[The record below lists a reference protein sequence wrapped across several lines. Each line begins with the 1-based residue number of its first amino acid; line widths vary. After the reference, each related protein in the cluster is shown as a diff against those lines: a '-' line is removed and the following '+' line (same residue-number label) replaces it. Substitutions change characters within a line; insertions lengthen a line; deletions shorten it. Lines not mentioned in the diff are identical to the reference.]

1 MARFLFRNLKGYR
14 FLILIAVALTFA
26 QVGATLLLAFPL
38 KFILDKLV
46 NHRDPHFPFAGPI
59 LGLFDQLAPST
70 GGPHSALAVILFA
83 TTLLVVMGLL
93 NAGLTYVQLYLAA
106 FIAQNLSARLRL
118 RLFDHLQHLSLSWH
132 GQQKTGDLVQ
142 RLVGNVADIE
152 KLVTDGLVE
161 MLSSILT
168 LVGMVLVLVLVN
180 WQFTLLAILIMP
192 ALFVVVLV
200 YTRSIKAAARRAAK
214 AAGRVA
220 EVAAEDI
227 AAITE
232 VKAFTLEKRE
242 VQRFGERVTTQRA
255 AGLRAGSL
263 QAQFTPLVVMLSTL
277 GTAIVIGVGSYVIA
291 GNSVTLWLL
300 TIPAGSLTV
309 GALTVFLAYLN
320 QLYQPMRSLSK
331 LTNLASIASA
341 GAERIQEVL
350 AQAPEVLV
358 SPGAAPSQGVTRLKG
373 EIRYEHVTFGYLPGR
388 PVLEDINLHIPAGRK
403 VALVGLSGSGKT
415 TLVQLMPRFYEIW
428 AGTITIDGVDHRRY
442 PLEVLRQNIS
452 LVLPESVLF
461 EGTIR
466 ENIALGRPGASD
478 EEIID
483 AARKAHIHETI
494 MALPEGYEARVRE
507 QGKNFS
513 SGQRQRL
520 AIARA
525 ILRDTPILLLD
536 EPTASLDVEAEAEVM
551 HALETLIEGRTVV
564 TISHRLS
571 TLGHV
576 DEIIVLHQGR
586 IVEHGTYNELK
597 AAGGVFAWL
606 LTEQNRY
613 NLDRHED
620 QARRLLHPV
629 RRVLRP
635 RAPSANGRNGR
646 PPRPSHATPRTG
658 TGEEP

>member
-1 MARFLFRNLKGYR
+1 MARFLFRHLKGYR
-14 FLILIAVALTFA
+14 FLVVVAIALTFA
-26 QVGATLLLAFPL
+26 QVGASLLLAFPL
-38 KFILDKLV
+38 KFVLDKLV
-46 NHRDPHFPFAGPI
+46 NHRDPHFPFAGLV
-59 LGLFDQLAPST
+59 LGLFEPLAPSP
-70 GGPHSALAVILFA
+70 GGPHSALAIILFA
-83 TTLLVVMGLL
+83 TTLLVVLGLL
-93 NAGLTYVQLYLAA
+93 SAGASYVQLYLAA
-106 FIAQNLSARLRL
+106 FIAQNLSARLRQK
-118 RLFDHLQHLSLSWH
+118 LFDHLQHLSLSWH

-142 RLVGNVADIE
+142 RLIGNVADIE
-152 KLVTDGLVE
+152 KLVTDGLVD
-161 MLSSILT
+161 LLAGILT
-168 LVGMVLVLVLVN
+168 LVGMVLVLYLTN
-180 WQFTLLAILIMP
+180 WQFTLFSILIMP

-200 YTRSIKAAARRAAK
+200 YTRGIKAAARRAAK

-232 VKAFTLEKRE
+232 VKAFTLEERE
-242 VQRFGERVTTQRA
+242 VQRFGERVATHRA
-255 AGLRAGSL
+255 AGLRAGSW
-263 QAQFTPLVVMLSTL
+263 QAQFTPLVMLLSTV

-291 GNSVTLWLL
+291 GHSVTLWVL
-300 TIPAGSLTV
+300 TIPGGSLTV
-309 GALTVFLAYLN
+309 GTLTVFLAYLN

-331 LTNLASIASA
+331 LTNLASIAAA
-341 GAERIQEVL
+341 GSERIQEVL
-350 AQAPEVLV
+350 AQAPEVLA
-358 SPGAAPSQGVTRLKG
+358 SPGAASSQGATRLKG
-373 EIRYEHVTFGYLPGR
+373 DIRYEHVTFGYLPER
-388 PVLEDINLHIPAGRK
+388 PVLEDISLHIPAGRK

-415 TLVQLMPRFYEIW
+415 TLVQLMPRFYELW
-428 AGTITIDGVDHRRY
+428 AGTISIDGVDHRCY

-466 ENIALGRPGASD
+466 DNIAVGRPGASE
-478 EEIID
+478 EEIVD
-483 AARKAHIHETI
+483 AAQKAHIHETI

-551 HALETLIEGRTVV
+551 HALETLIQGRTVL

-586 IVEHGTYNELK
+586 IVEHGTYEELK
-597 AAGGVFAWL
+597 DAGGVFAWL
-606 LTEQNRY
+606 LAEQNRY
-613 NLDRHED
+613 NLDRCED
-620 QARRLLHPV
+620 QVP
-629 RRVLRP
+629 LRP
-635 RAPSANGRNGR
+635 AQGPAEVGPQSALSPNGR
-646 PPRPSHATPRTG
+646 PPQPIHPLPVGARAVH
-658 TGEEP
+658 